1 VYPQARLRIWD
12 GGSPTLARVL
22 SGIEAAAAPGVLNLS
37 LGFLSADV
45 AVPLVADAVFSAFK
59 RGVLVVAAAGNDR
72 ETGSPPSVPAELSH
86 VITVGSTDAAGN
98 VSRFSNQ
105 SDAVDLAAPGE
116 DLVAAVFGG
125 WAPVTGTSFSSPLVA
140 AAAAWVWTVR
150 PRLEKTQLFELMRRS
165 ARDIGVPG
173 VDNDSGYGLLDIPAA
188 LTRPELAIDP
198 QEPNDDVRYIKAGGI
213 SRTATPPLT
222 TPRRS
227 RRALAARLDASED
240 PEDVYRV
247 WVPARRTVRFATAG
261 AQDVDLDIWR
271 PTTASVLVEGAARR
285 RFLLGSSTRRGSGAE
300 RVTVRNRTTR
310 GYYAYADVYLRENG
324 PDTAEYRLTIATAQR

>member
-1 VYPQARLRIWD
+1 M
-12 GGSPTLARVL
+12 
-22 SGIEAAAAPGVLNLS
+22 
-37 LGFLSADV
+37 
-45 AVPLVADAVFSAFK
+45 
-59 RGVLVVAAAGNDR
+59 
-72 ETGSPPSVPAELSH
+72 
-86 VITVGSTDAAGN
+86 
-98 VSRFSNQ
+98 
-105 SDAVDLAAPGE
+105 
-116 DLVAAVFGG
+116 
-125 WAPVTGTSFSSPLVA
+125 TGTSFSSPLVA

-188 LTRPELAIDP
+188 LTRPELPIDP
-198 QEPNDDVRYIKAGGI
+198 REPNDDVRYVKAGGI

-227 RRALAARLDASED
+227 RARSPLASTRPRTRKTSTASGCLRGA
-240 PEDVYRV
+240 P
-247 WVPARRTVRFATAG
+247 FASRPSA